1 MANPFVHIELNTTD
15 VDKSKAF
22 YTALFDW
29 ELGEMPMPGGTYY
42 TIGVGKGGTGGGL
55 TKQMIPGAPSSWVPY
70 IEVADIKEA
79 TKKAK
84 SLGAKVLLDSEAV
97 AEMGWCSIFIDPSG
111 TTTGLW
117 KTKVVP

>member
-15 VDKSKAF
+15 VDKLKAF

-29 ELGEMPMPGGTYY
+29 KLGEMPMPGGTYY
-42 TIGVGKGGTGGGL
+42 TIGVGTGTGGGI
-55 TKQMIPGAPSSWVPY
+55 TKQMMPGAPSSWVPY
-70 IEVADIKEA
+70 IDVPDIKEA

-84 SLGAKVLLDSEAV
+84 SLGAQILLDSEAISD
-97 AEMGWCSIFIDPSG
+97 MGWCSIFIDPAG

-117 KTKVVP
+117 QNRTPA